1 MSTVIILSCILLS
14 CIILIIFLLRKIN
27 AAQNHITDIS
37 TELASTKSRAEE
49 MTKRTAEAIQD
60 TLISRKENNSL
71 REENSCLRER
81 IRFIEEEKKKIA
93 QDSELRFQNIA
104 NEILTTNS
112 RIFKEQNESRLNEI
126 LAPLKEN
133 IEQFK
138 RTICENYSTE
148 SKERFSLQEKIKE
161 LIELNQTIGREAKEL
176 TLALKGNSKV
186 QGDWGEMILE
196 NILEK
201 SGLQKDREYE
211 VQPTKDSNGKILRDE
226 NGNALR
232 PDVVVYYPGG
242 KYVVIDSKVSLS
254 AYISYINTDNS
265 DEQNE
270 YAKQHL
276 SSIRKHISELR
287 DRKYQD
293 YIGEGKTD
301 FVMMFIPNEA
311 AYITAMQ
318 LDAKLWQDAYDA
330 RVLLVSPTQLISA
343 LRLISQLW
351 SHDRQTRNAIEI
363 ANVGGKMYDKLAGF
377 IKDMNTI
384 EQKINQAHDAYTEA
398 MKKLSEG
405 KGNLLSHAEKMQALG
420 AKAKKTLV
428 DDK

>member
-1 MSTVIILSCILLS
+1 
-14 CIILIIFLLRKIN
+14 
-27 AAQNHITDIS
+27 
-37 TELASTKSRAEE
+37 

-60 TLISRKENNSL
+60 SLNSRNESNCL
-71 REENSCLRER
+71 REENSRLKER
-81 IRFIEEEKKKIA
+81 IRFIEEEKEKIA
-93 QDSELRFQNIA
+93 HDSELRFQNIA

-112 RIFKEQNESRLNEI
+112 RIFKEQNETRLNEI

-133 IEQFK
+133 IDQFR
-138 RTICENYSTE
+138 RTISENYSTE
-148 SKERFSLQEKIKE
+148 AKERFSLQDKIKE
-161 LIELNQTIGREAKEL
+161 LIELNQTIGKEAKEL
-176 TLALKGNSKV
+176 TLALKGNTKV

-201 SGLQKDREYE
+201 SGLQKDREYK
-211 VQPTKDSNGKILRDE
+211 VQPTKDENGKTLRDE
-226 NGNALR
+226 NGNTLR
-232 PDVVVYYPGG
+232 PDIVVYYPGS
-242 KYVVIDSKVSLS
+242 KYVVIDSKVSLN
-254 AYISYINTDNS
+254 AYISYINAENRE
-265 DEQNE
+265 EQNE

-276 SSIRKHISELR
+276 LSIRKHIIELR

-363 ANVGGKMYDKLAGF
+363 ATAGGKMYDKLAGF
-377 IKDMNTI
+377 IEDMHMI
-384 EQKINQAHDAYTEA
+384 ETKLNQAHNAYTEA

-420 AKAKKTLV
+420 AKAKKALST
-428 DDK
+428 DNE